1 MKKILCL
8 IDSLGSGG
16 AQRQLVGLAKLLN
29 DKEEYNVKVVWYHDK
44 NFYQKYLEENN
55 VQYENIVVKNKFT
68 KFFTIYK
75 AVKDFSPDVVI
86 AYIDGPA
93 VIASVIRMF
102 NSNFRL
108 IVSERNTT
116 QKLNLKS
123 KIKFYLYKRAD
134 IIVPNSYSQARFIE
148 RNYPNLYSKVR
159 TITNFT
165 DTDFFSPATYAE
177 SSECVNILVV
187 GRIVEQKNVLLF
199 IKAISKIIEKGV
211 NIKVDWYGVPYY
223 KEYYE
228 KCVAE
233 INKLKVN
240 SFTFHSH
247 SSDVRSLYRKANVFC
262 LPSLYEGYPNVICEA
277 MSCGLPILCSNVC
290 DNPNI
295 VEHGV
300 NGFLFDPN
308 DINDIV
314 EKILI
319 FLSLPITERVTMGE
333 KSRNIAIEKFS
344 KITFLKKYENI
355 ICQ

>member
-29 DKEEYNVKVVWYHDK
+29 DNEEYKVKVIWYHDK

-55 VQYENIVVKNKFT
+55 VEYVNIVVKNKIT

-86 AYIDGPA
+86 AYLDGPT

-102 NSNFRL
+102 NSNFKL
-108 IVSERNTT
+108 VVSERNTT

-123 KIKFYLYKRAD
+123 RIKFFLYNWTD
-134 IIVPNSYSQARFIE
+134 VIVPNSYSQARSIE
-148 RNYPNLYSKVR
+148 RNYPNLYSKVK

-165 DTDFFSPATYAE
+165 DTDFFSPTTCRE
-177 SSECVNILVV
+177 NSDCVKILVV
-187 GRIVEQKNVLLF
+187 GRIVEQKNVILF
-199 IKAISKIIEKGV
+199 INAISKLVEKGV
-211 NIKVDWYGVPYY
+211 NVSVDWYGVPYY
-223 KEYYE
+223 KEYYDTCMNE
-228 KCVAE
+228 KE
-233 INKLKVN
+233 KLKVDCL
-240 SFTFHSH
+240 TFHSH
-247 SSDVRSLYRKANVFC
+247 SSDVRSLYRNADVFC
-262 LPSLYEGYPNVICEA
+262 LPSLYEGYPNVVCEA

-300 NGFLFDPN
+300 NGFLFDPK
-308 DINDIV
+308 DMNDIV
-314 EKILI
+314 EKILL
-319 FLSLPITERVTMGE
+319 FVSLPEAERLAMGV
-333 KSRNIAIEKFS
+333 KSRDIAIEKFS
-344 KITFLKKYENI
+344 KITFLEKYESI
-355 ICQ
+355 L